1 MDIEIRVEIC
11 REKSRLDEDDVEERD
26 KGMMLFMGMF
36 VIGLLLALGG
46 LESL

>member
-1 MDIEIRVEIC
+1 MQ
-11 REKSRLDEDDVEERD
+11 EKSRLDEDDVEERD
-26 KGMMLFMGMF
+26 EGVMGFMDMV